1 MVFGFILFQ
10 NSSFLLIFLLIN
22 LSHQY
27 ERVNIFNSTSFL
39 PYSLTLLNK
48 ENILVINNGIHFF
61 DEALSEEYSTKYIPF
76 ETVIDKNDKDN
87 FGKINIV
94 QFSEEDGKYILVLAY
109 DKMYFITYEY
119 DLLTSIDLSS
129 NFEHLNSKY
138 YSLIPYKKADNSLHY
153 IISQINSAE
162 KSFTLY
168 YWLRYFT
175 FKLYDH
181 SNTLSNSKN
190 INAKVQNYDAYSLD
204 RLSCLFITDQSLNK
218 DLLTCFYHASYPYE
232 IQSRVFDPDD
242 FEEKTEYFKE
252 LQYDYQPSYLNA
264 ITNNSKQKAFIILI
278 IGCIYKLSFDFNN
291 FFSSVK
297 N

>member
-76 ETVIDKNDKDN
+76 ETVINKDAPNN

-94 QFSEEDGKYILVLAY
+94 QFSEENGKYILVLAL

-138 YSLIPYKKADNSLHY
+138 YSLIPYKKVDNSLHY
-153 IISQINSAE
+153 IISQINSDE

-168 YWLRYFT
+168 YFT
-175 FKLYDH
+175 FKLDDY

-190 INAKVQNYDAYSLD
+190 INAKVQNYNANSLGG
-204 RLSCLFITDQSLNK
+204 LSCLFITEQSLNK

-252 LQYDYQPSYLNA
+252 LQYDAQSVHLNA